1 MNNRK
6 ATKRALL
13 TSVMALV
20 MCVIMLVGTTF
31 AWFTDTARTSVN
43 KIEAGKLDVE
53 LYYGDTADGA
63 NGTNWTELV
72 NGSPAL
78 KFIQAN
84 NTTGAE
90 FYWEPGGT
98 YSLPALKV
106 VNNGNL
112 NLKYKIEITGIKGSA
127 KLNDVIDWTM
137 KLDGADF
144 AIGSEH
150 VLKAATAGT
159 ESADILTISGH
170 MRETAGNT
178 YMNEKIEGITITLKA
193 TQATGEWD
201 STTNDYD
208 KDAPYTTVNVSDEKE
223 LRTALFNAPTD
234 GNGVKIVLQNDI
246 TLDMYYSALL
256 FAHSNTADK
265 WQHSGGLSAEDAAI
279 EAAKPENNEVPDYST
294 AYDTLVHYK
303 TAVNGWDT
311 VSSDL
316 AEQAKFGA
324 NFPMGATNPVAR
336 LVVKPGQDVIIDLN
350 GKTIAKRAD
359 ATHGSWSATD
369 TDIIA
374 NYGMLKITDS
384 ANGGKVF
391 GRGYY
396 SCVGAVLHNYS
407 GAIMTVEKAE
417 IDGNAAGFTAGTGQY
432 VIANDGGTVVIDGA
446 NVHDTATSASL
457 VVNTAG
463 TMTIKGNAT
472 LNHPNTK
479 TINCK
484 GGEVFVENA
493 KITSNAY
500 SVYAAGGTVTVT
512 NSGVTVT
519 GSGTMTEDGGT
530 IVHK

>member
-1 MNNRK
+1 MPTAENPSQWNPLV
-6 ATKRALL
+6 TNQTLEERAQFGAYIH
-13 TSVMALV
+13 S
-20 MCVIMLVGTTF
+20 
-31 AWFTDTARTSVN
+31 
-43 KIEAGKLDVE
+43 
-53 LYYGDTADGA
+53 GDT
-63 NGTNWTELV
+63 
-72 NGSPAL
+72 
-78 KFIQAN
+78 
-84 NTTGAE
+84 
-90 FYWEPGGT
+90 
-98 YSLPALKV
+98 
-106 VNNGNL
+106 
-112 NLKYKIEITGIKGSA
+112 
-127 KLNDVIDWTM
+127 
-137 KLDGADF
+137 
-144 AIGSEH
+144 
-150 VLKAATAGT
+150 
-159 ESADILTISGH
+159 
-170 MRETAGNT
+170 RC
-178 YMNEKIEGITITLKA
+178 
-193 TQATGEWD
+193 
-201 STTNDYD
+201 
-208 KDAPYTTVNVSDEKE
+208 
-223 LRTALFNAPTD
+223 
-234 GNGVKIVLQNDI
+234 
-246 TLDMYYSALL
+246 
-256 FAHSNTADK
+256 
-265 WQHSGGLSAEDAAI
+265 
-279 EAAKPENNEVPDYST
+279 
-294 AYDTLVHYK
+294 
-303 TAVNGWDT
+303 
-311 VSSDL
+311 
-316 AEQAKFGA
+316 
-324 NFPMGATNPVAR
+324 AR
-336 LVVKPGQDVIIDLN
+336 LVVKSGQDVIIDLN

-384 ANGGKVF
+384 ANGGKVV

-484 GGEVFVENA
+484 GGEVFVESA